1 MVGLLISSWRASH
14 VFSQLLEVTRGMGG
28 GKERQ
33 VYLFFLNKYS
43 NEVPII

>member
-28 GKERQ
+28 ERETSIL
-33 VYLFFLNKYS
+33 VLP
-43 NEVPII
+43 E